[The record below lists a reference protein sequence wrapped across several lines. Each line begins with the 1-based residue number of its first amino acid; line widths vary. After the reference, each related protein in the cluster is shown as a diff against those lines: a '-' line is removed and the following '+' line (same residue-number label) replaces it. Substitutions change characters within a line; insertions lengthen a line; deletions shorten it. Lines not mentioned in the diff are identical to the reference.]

1 MSIVEEDGERWL
13 VAPYG
18 DRSWVLNARAAG
30 RVGLRR
36 GRRRERLSVEELSSA
51 DAVPV
56 LRRYYELGTFTRPFF
71 GVSLDSSDED
81 WLAEAPLHPVF
92 RLVSTIL
99 LVAATEPE
107 LCGHPGLACG
117 IGPVE
122 AAAATARALAR
133 ERPAAVLHVGL
144 AGGVGLEPGSLVV
157 GTESVYADL
166 SAEIPVT
173 SRVEPDADLLAAIRA
188 AFPDAPALP
197 IATRAAVSGPS
208 DTVSQGF
215 RVEAMEGF
223 GVLRACEL
231 AGVPAVE
238 VRAIS
243 NELGEP
249 DRARWELEKG
259 LAALAEALPRLLAAV
274 RQ

>member
-1 MSIVEEDGERWL
+1 MEPPRARRIL
-13 VAPYG
+13 V
-18 DRSWVLNARAAG
+18 
-30 RVGLRR
+30 
-36 GRRRERLSVEELSSA
+36 
-51 DAVPV
+51 
-56 LRRYYELGTFTRPFF
+56 
-71 GVSLDSSDED
+71 
-81 WLAEAPLHPVF
+81 
-92 RLVSTIL
+92 
-99 LVAATEPE
+99 VAATERE
-107 LCGHPGLACG
+107 LAGHEGLVCG

-122 AAAATARALAR
+122 AATATARALATAS
-133 ERPAAVLHVGL
+133 PAAVLHVGL
-144 AGGVGLEPGSLVV
+144 AGGVGLTAGILVV
-157 GTESVYADL
+157 GTESVYVDL
-166 SAEIPVT
+166 AASIPVVA
-173 SRVEPDADLLAAIRA
+173 RAEPDPELLAALRE

-197 IATRAAVSGPS
+197 IATSATVPAPS

-249 DRARWELEKG
+249 DRARWDLERG
-259 LAALAEALPRLLAAV
+259 FETLADALPRLLGAL